1 MLSPRCFKD
10 NPALL
15 GAPDLRNLSLGFCF
29 YINLLRF
36 PSYRVRLILAALS
49 FTVFSSLDKKL
60 QVHSIDYI
68 YGKYI

>member
-15 GAPDLRNLSLGFCF
+15 GALDLRNLSFGFCF

-36 PSYRVRLILAALS
+36 PSYTVRLILLAALS

-60 QVHSIDYI
+60 QIHSID
-68 YGKYI
+68 